1 VVPYFY
7 FQTLDILSLHYYV
20 ELLFKGAESNI
31 YLTKW
36 YNKKAISKIRI
47 PKIYRHRVLDD
58 DLRRRRTISES
69 KMITLA
75 KEFGL
80 RTPYIYFVDP
90 FRAEI
95 VMEYISGTRASKVLT
110 SSICNE
116 IGRFVSTLHLFNIIH
131 GDLTPANFIVN
142 RKITMIDMGL
152 SFHSTRREDKAMDIR
167 LFKEILN
174 STYQRYYTEFFG
186 DFLDGYKSV
195 NSKELEKILQ
205 RMDEIETR
213 KRYALT

>member
-1 VVPYFY
+1 
-7 FQTLDILSLHYYV
+7 LHYYV

-47 PKIYRHRVLDD
+47 PKIYRHRMLDD

-95 VMEYISGTRASKVLT
+95 VMEFISGTRASKVLT

-116 IGRFVSTLHLFNIIH
+116 IGKFVSTLHLFNIIH

-167 LFKEILN
+167 LFKEILK
-174 STYQRYYTEFFG
+174 STYYRYYSEFFG

-195 NSKELEKILQ
+195 NSKELDKILQ
-205 RMDEIETR
+205 RIDEIETR

>member
-1 VVPYFY
+1 
-7 FQTLDILSLHYYV
+7 
-20 ELLFKGAESNI
+20 LFKGAESNI

-36 YNKKAISKIRI
+36 YDKKAISKIRI
-47 PKIYRHRVLDD
+47 PKIYRHRMLDD

-69 KMITLA
+69 KMIMLA

-95 VMEYISGTRASKVLT
+95 VMEFISGTRASKVLT

-167 LFKEILN
+167 LFKEILK
-174 STYQRYYTEFFG
+174 STYHRYYSEFFG

-195 NSKELEKILQ
+195 NSKELDKILQ
-205 RMDEIETR
+205 RIDEIETR

>member
-1 VVPYFY
+1 
-7 FQTLDILSLHYYV
+7 LHYYV

-47 PKIYRHRVLDD
+47 PKIYRHRMLDD

-95 VMEYISGTRASKVLT
+95 VMEFISGTRASKVLT

-116 IGRFVSTLHLFNIIH
+116 IGKFVSTLHLFNIIH

-167 LFKEILN
+167 LFKEILK
-174 STYQRYYTEFFG
+174 STYYRYYSEFFG

-195 NSKELEKILQ
+195 NSKELDKILQ
-205 RMDEIETR
+205 RIDEIETR
-213 KRYALT
+213 KRYALI

>member
-1 VVPYFY
+1 M
-7 FQTLDILSLHYYV
+7 HYYV

-58 DLRRRRTISES
+58 DLRKRRTISES

-90 FRAEI
+90 VRAEI
-95 VMEYISGTRASKVLT
+95 VMEFISGTRASKVLT

-152 SFHSTRREDKAMDIR
+152 SFHSTRKEDKAMDIR
-167 LFKEILN
+167 LFKEILK
-174 STYQRYYTEFFG
+174 STYHRNCSEFFG
-186 DFLDGYKSV
+186 NFLDGYKSV
-195 NSKELEKILQ
+195 NSKELDKILQ
-205 RMDEIETR
+205 RIDEIETR
-213 KRYALT
+213 KRYAPT

>member
-1 VVPYFY
+1 
-7 FQTLDILSLHYYV
+7 
-20 ELLFKGAESNI
+20 LFKGAESNI

-47 PKIYRHRVLDD
+47 PKIYRQRMLDD

-95 VMEYISGTRASKVLT
+95 VMEFISGTRASKVLT
-110 SSICNE
+110 SSICKE

-167 LFKEILN
+167 LFKEILK
-174 STYQRYYTEFFG
+174 STYYRYYSEFFD

-205 RMDEIETR
+205 RIDEIETR

>member
-1 VVPYFY
+1 
-7 FQTLDILSLHYYV
+7 
-20 ELLFKGAESNI
+20 LFKGAESNI

-47 PKIYRHRVLDD
+47 PKIYRHRMLDD

-95 VMEYISGTRASKVLT
+95 VMEFISGTRASKVLT
-110 SSICNE
+110 SSICND

-167 LFKEILN
+167 LFKEILK
-174 STYQRYYTEFFG
+174 STYYRYYSEFFG

-195 NSKELEKILQ
+195 NSKELDKILQ
-205 RMDEIETR
+205 RIDEIETR

>member
-1 VVPYFY
+1 M
-7 FQTLDILSLHYYV
+7 HYYV

-116 IGRFVSTLHLFNIIH
+116 IGRIVSTLHLSNIIH
-131 GDLTPANFIVN
+131 GDLTPTNFIVN

-174 STYQRYYTEFFG
+174 STYHRYYTKFFG

>member
-1 VVPYFY
+1 
-7 FQTLDILSLHYYV
+7 
-20 ELLFKGAESNI
+20 LFKGAESNI

-47 PKIYRHRVLDD
+47 PKIYRQRMLDD

-95 VMEYISGTRASKVLT
+95 VMEFISGTRASKVLT

-116 IGRFVSTLHLFNIIH
+116 IGMFVSTLHLFNIIH

-167 LFKEILN
+167 LFKEILK
-174 STYQRYYTEFFG
+174 STYYRYFPEFFG

-195 NSKELEKILQ
+195 NSKELDKILQ
-205 RMDEIETR
+205 RLDEIETR
-213 KRYALT
+213 KRYAPT

>member
-1 VVPYFY
+1 
-7 FQTLDILSLHYYV
+7 
-20 ELLFKGAESNI
+20 LFKGAESNI

-69 KMITLA
+69 RMIMVA

-95 VMEYISGTRASKVLT
+95 VMEFISGTRASKVLT
-110 SSICNE
+110 SSICFD
-116 IGRFVSTLHLFNIIH
+116 IGKFVSTLHLFNIIH
-131 GDLTPANFIVN
+131 GDLTPTNFIVN

-152 SFHSTRREDKAMDIR
+152 SFYSTRREDKAMDIR
-167 LFKEILN
+167 LFKEILK
-174 STYQRYYTEFFG
+174 STYHPYYSEFFG

-195 NSKELEKILQ
+195 NSKELEKIL
-205 RMDEIETR
+205 RRIDDIETR
-213 KRYALT
+213 KRYAIT

>member
-1 VVPYFY
+1 MR
-7 FQTLDILSLHYYV
+7 LLS
-20 ELLFKGAESNI
+20 KGAESNI

-47 PKIYRHRVLDD
+47 PKIYRQRMLDD

-69 KMITLA
+69 RMITLA

-95 VMEYISGTRASKVLT
+95 VMEFISGIKASKVLT
-110 SSICNE
+110 SSICFD
-116 IGRFVSTLHLFNIIH
+116 IGKFVSTLHSFNIIH
-131 GDLTPANFIVN
+131 GDVTPSNFIVH

-152 SFHSTRREDKAMDIR
+152 SFYSTRKEDKAMDIR

-174 STYQRYYTEFFG
+174 SAYHSSYFEFFET
-186 DFLDGYKSV
+186 FLDGYRSI
-195 NSKELEKILQ
+195 NTKELEKILK
-205 RMDEIETR
+205 RVDEIDTR
-213 KRYALT
+213 KRYAIA

>member
-1 VVPYFY
+1 M
-7 FQTLDILSLHYYV
+7 HYYV

-95 VMEYISGTRASKVLT
+95 IMEYISGTRASKVLT

-116 IGRFVSTLHLFNIIH
+116 IGKFVSTLHLFNIIH

>member
-1 VVPYFY
+1 
-7 FQTLDILSLHYYV
+7 
-20 ELLFKGAESNI
+20 LFKGAESNI

-47 PKIYRHRVLDD
+47 PKIYRHRMLDD

-69 KMITLA
+69 KMIALA

-80 RTPYIYFVDP
+80 RTPYIYFVDT

-95 VMEYISGTRASKVLT
+95 VMEFISGTRASKVLT

-167 LFKEILN
+167 LFKEILK
-174 STYQRYYTEFFG
+174 STYYRYYSEFFG

-195 NSKELEKILQ
+195 NSKELDKILQ
-205 RMDEIETR
+205 RIDEIETR

>member
-1 VVPYFY
+1 
-7 FQTLDILSLHYYV
+7 
-20 ELLFKGAESNI
+20 LFKGAESNI

-47 PKIYRHRVLDD
+47 PKIYRHRMLDD

-69 KMITLA
+69 KMIALA

-95 VMEYISGTRASKVLT
+95 VMEFIPGTRASKVLT
-110 SSICNE
+110 SSICND

-167 LFKEILN
+167 LFKEILK
-174 STYQRYYTEFFG
+174 STYYRYYSEFFG

-195 NSKELEKILQ
+195 NSKELDKILQ
-205 RMDEIETR
+205 RIDEIETR

>member
-1 VVPYFY
+1 M
-7 FQTLDILSLHYYV
+7 HYYV

-36 YNKKAISKIRI
+36 YDKKAISKIRI

>member
-1 VVPYFY
+1 M
-7 FQTLDILSLHYYV
+7 
-20 ELLFKGAESNI
+20 
-31 YLTKW
+31 
-36 YNKKAISKIRI
+36 
-47 PKIYRHRVLDD
+47 LDD

-95 VMEYISGTRASKVLT
+95 VMEFISGTRASKVLT

-167 LFKEILN
+167 LFKERVLIIVIILN
-174 STYQRYYTEFFG
+174 FLMISWMGINQSTQRNWKKFCRG
-186 DFLDGYKSV
+186 
-195 NSKELEKILQ
+195 
-205 RMDEIETR
+205 
-213 KRYALT
+213 

>member
-1 VVPYFY
+1 
-7 FQTLDILSLHYYV
+7 
-20 ELLFKGAESNI
+20 LFKGAESNI

-47 PKIYRHRVLDD
+47 PKIYRHRMLDD

-95 VMEYISGTRASKVLT
+95 VMEFISGTRASKVLT

-116 IGRFVSTLHLFNIIH
+116 IGKFVSTLHLFNIIH

-167 LFKEILN
+167 LFKEILK
-174 STYQRYYTEFFG
+174 STYYRYYSEFFG

-195 NSKELEKILQ
+195 NSKELDKILE
-205 RMDEIETR
+205 RIDEIETR

>member
-1 VVPYFY
+1 M
-7 FQTLDILSLHYYV
+7 HYYV

-47 PKIYRHRVLDD
+47 PKIYRHRILDD

-95 VMEYISGTRASKVLT
+95 VMEFISGTRASKVLT

-116 IGRFVSTLHLFNIIH
+116 IGKFVSTLHLFNIIH

-167 LFKEILN
+167 LFKEILK
-174 STYQRYYTEFFG
+174 STYYRYYSEFFR

-195 NSKELEKILQ
+195 NSKELDKILQ
-205 RMDEIETR
+205 RIDEIETR